1 MAVEMPHHQAIEVL
15 RSERKLQCVAPNKCA
30 ARHSLASHREHGRAL
45 IQANDVSAQAGRE
58 EAGTAGN
65 IENSTKGQRR
75 ESRFQGCKLF
85 RPARANALFEQ
96 PRAQVPIVVFRGSPI
111 VINTLGLRHL
121 FYFSRGSFRSDRE
134 IERRALIG
142 LGVGPYPATVPPQHL
157 LCRGKADARSRK
169 LGVLM

>member
-1 MAVEMPHHQAIEVL
+1 MSLYSIRTLVGLAEGGFLPGVLLYLTLWFPQA
-15 RSERKLQCVAPNKCA
+15 
-30 ARHSLASHREHGRAL
+30 HR
-45 IQANDVSAQAGRE
+45 
-58 EAGTAGN
+58 
-65 IENSTKGQRR
+65 
-75 ESRFQGCKLF
+75 
-85 RPARANALFEQ
+85 ARANALFEQ